1 MVEGAT
7 ELYVCYA
14 GSTVRR
20 YALSGGIVRGRRVAL
35 LVLVVSSP
43 CFAHHGR
50 APHYDE
56 TKTVHLEGVVT
67 KFDFINPHAFLYIDV
82 VDAAG
87 NTVNWSCE
95 MPSRTV
101 LGRNGVTA
109 ELLAAGTR
117 ITMDGV
123 AARHNPTGC
132 AFRVAHLADGSTLED
147 ASFFAPTRATEAEVP
162 ADRQSIVG
170 VWTIKDF
177 RAPRSW
183 GVFTEAGRQASAAF
197 DPIQDDPAIRC
208 DPGSPVRFW
217 INVDEPFEIKREPDR
232 VVIDHRFMDSRR
244 IVHLNAAPP
253 ADAPRSN
260 MGYSTGR
267 FEGEALIVTTDHFL
281 AGAIEPRRAI
291 PHTENLKLTERLE
304 VNAEGELEIT
314 FTIDDPAYFEQA
326 FMLTEPFVR
335 SRWDPEPFNCKPGYQ
350 Q

>member
-1 MVEGAT
+1 VQVRQAT
-7 ELYVCYA
+7 
-14 GSTVRR
+14 
-20 YALSGGIVRGRRVAL
+20 L

-56 TKTVHLEGVVT
+56 SKPVHLEGVIAS
-67 KFDFINPHAFLYIDV
+67 FDFINPHAFLYVDV
-82 VDAAG
+82 LDAEG
-87 NTVNWSCE
+87 KKVTWSCE

-101 LGRNGVTA
+101 LTRNGVTA
-109 ELLAAGTR
+109 EHFAAGST
-117 ITMDGV
+117 ITIDGV
-123 AARHNPTGC
+123 MARHDETGC
-132 AFRVAHLADGSTLED
+132 AFRVAHFADGGKLED
-147 ASFFAPTRATEAEVP
+147 ALLFAPTRATEAEIP

-177 RAPRSW
+177 RAPRTW

-197 DPIQDDPAIRC
+197 DPIEDDPAIRC

-217 INVDEPFEIKREPDR
+217 INVNEPFEIKREADR
-232 VVIDHRFMDSRR
+232 VVINHRFMDSQR
-244 IVHLNAAPP
+244 IVHLNAIAP
-253 ADAPRSN
+253 ADAPRGSL
-260 MGYSTGR
+260 GYSTGR
-267 FEGEALIVTTDHFL
+267 FEGEALIITTGHFV

-304 VNAEGELEIT
+304 VNGAGELAIT
-314 FTIDDPAYFEQA
+314 FTIDDPEFFAAPFT
-326 FMLTEPFVR
+326 FTEPFVR